1 MADFFLTR
9 TEIAAKL
16 EEITDFKKIYTPLNS
31 SKIFEGQQVVPSA
44 HVNFSKID
52 VEATESKGKAVL
64 LGKRWSVTIACSNA
78 ASQAD
83 GSLVADQAGELL
95 NQVILLLSGF
105 KPTAAREAIELVS
118 VTEGVSAS
126 AMYLTAVFLSRE
138 FVR

>member
-9 TEIAAKL
+9 SEIAAKL
-16 EEITDFKKIYTPLNS
+16 EEITGFKKIYTPLNS
-31 SKIFEGQQVVPSA
+31 SKIFEGQQITPSA
-44 HVNFSKID
+44 HVNFSRID

-83 GSLVADQAGELL
+83 GSLVTDQAGELL

-105 KPTAAREAIELVS
+105 KPTASRDALVLLG
-118 VTEGVSAS
+118 VTEGYSSA
-126 AMYLTAVFLSRE
+126 AIYLTAVFLSRE

>member
-9 TEIAAKL
+9 TEIAKKL
-16 EEITDFKKIYTPLNS
+16 EEISDFKKIYTPLNS
-31 SKIFEGQQVVPSA
+31 SKITEGQQVTPSA
-44 HVNFSKID
+44 HVNFVRID

-78 ASQAD
+78 ASQVD

-95 NQVILLLSGF
+95 NKVILLLSGF
-105 KPTAAREAIELVS
+105 KPTAAREAIEIVS